1 MNKAKKYVMLII
13 FLVLTAGTWIL
24 WPISKNHLDTENHE
38 NRALSEFP
46 EVAGT
51 SPRDFISGLQTYFND
66 RLPFK
71 NQLVAMNSAIDY
83 YGFHSSSSSKV
94 IVGKNGWLFYNDPQ
108 DGNPI
113 ACYKGE
119 DRLTNE
125 QLANIAATLETSRDN
140 FLKEGIEFVIFIAP
154 NKERIYQE
162 DMPSYYGKPSE
173 QYAALQIY
181 QYLKEHTDLRIIY
194 PEGLLRDSVLQY
206 GEYDLLYHKTDT
218 HWNAL
223 GAYIGMEPLF
233 KELGIDMPSID
244 DSGMDIVE
252 SKDDP
257 GDLAT
262 MLNLGKMINP
272 GKNDVPKGYNEHHVE
287 NEKWDFGTEFV
298 YHASGADPR
307 KLFMRR
313 DSFGSAMSDILGS
326 QFDNSIMVHQ
336 NVYTNDMVKEQKP
349 DVFILETV
357 ERYAAGTLG
366 GFLYE

>member
-1 MNKAKKYVMLII
+1 MTFERKNMNKAKKYVMLII

-24 WPISKNHLDTENHE
+24 WPVSKNHLDTENHE

-71 NQLVAMNSAIDY
+71 NQLVAMDSAIDY

-94 IVGKNGWLFYNDPQ
+94 IVGKNGWLFYNDLQ

-119 DRLTNE
+119 DRLTDE
-125 QLANIAATLETSRDN
+125 QLANIAATLVTSRDN
-140 FLKEGIEFVIFIAP
+140 LLKEGIEFVIFIAP

-162 DMPSYYGKPSE
+162 DMPSYYGKPAE

-194 PEGLLRDSVLQY
+194 AEQLLRDAALRY
-206 GEYDLLYHKTDT
+206 GESDLLYHKTDT

-257 GDLAT
+257 GDLANV
-262 MLNLGKMINP
+262 LNP
-272 GKNDVPKGYNEHHVE
+272 GENDQSRQE
-287 NEKWDFGTEFV
+287 
-298 YHASGADPR
+298 
-307 KLFMRR
+307 
-313 DSFGSAMSDILGS
+313 
-326 QFDNSIMVHQ
+326 
-336 NVYTNDMVKEQKP
+336 
-349 DVFILETV
+349 
-357 ERYAAGTLG
+357 
-366 GFLYE
+366 